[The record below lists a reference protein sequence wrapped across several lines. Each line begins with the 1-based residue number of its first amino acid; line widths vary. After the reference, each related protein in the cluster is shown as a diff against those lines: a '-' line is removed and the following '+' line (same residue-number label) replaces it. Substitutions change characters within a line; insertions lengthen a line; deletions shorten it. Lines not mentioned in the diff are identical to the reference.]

1 MHSSHA
7 FTNIKSNA
15 TRQIYK
21 TNPKN
26 CLKTRKMKIANSKLY
41 VTLRQMKGKP
51 VKINKYTITTLQ
63 LVYYIYCSGKSLLCR
78 HLPYESTGM
87 YFWRS
92 LTYSS
97 LSDGA
102 PQSLWTYSTGARFS
116 NLLSRDLVSVST
128 TYRVSYTTKLNKA
141 RSGVNYIQFDV
152 KNRSYI

>member
-1 MHSSHA
+1 
-7 FTNIKSNA
+7 
-15 TRQIYK
+15 
-21 TNPKN
+21 
-26 CLKTRKMKIANSKLY
+26 MKIANSKLY

-116 NLLSRDLVSVST
+116 DLLSRDLVSVST

>member
-1 MHSSHA
+1 MVHSSHA

-26 CLKTRKMKIANSKLY
+26 CLNTRKMKIVNSKLY
-41 VTLRQMKGKP
+41 VTLS
-51 VKINKYTITTLQ
+51 NKYTITTLQ
-63 LVYYIYCSGKSLLCR
+63 LVYYTYCSGKSLLCR

-102 PQSLWTYSTGARFS
+102 PQSLWTYSTGARAFS
-116 NLLSRDLVSVST
+116 DLLSRDLVSVST